1 MEHYTIRCSG
11 LRIIIVIHDALGRS
25 MKNVS
30 DSLDEIIKLILEL
43 EKKLDKVIEKKD
55 NKWTLKDKSQ
65 T

>member
-1 MEHYTIRCSG
+1 MEHYTIQCSG
-11 LRIIIVIHDALGRS
+11 INFIIAIHCTLGRS

-55 NKWTLKDKSQ
+55 NKWTLKDKSE
-65 T
+65 